1 MEIEC
6 LESSCLGKPEPFV
19 VKMSK
24 KMLELRAK
32 KKTNNRPG
40 ERPHSDSKSEP
51 NVGDE
56 NAQCRCL
63 TFGSE
68 DSAQL
73 QTRSHVEQ
81 VEGLDD
87 STRVAQK
94 TSVTP
99 ATACERLSVRRS
111 FRRSFFSPPIRFD
124 LVASVSGRSDL
135 LLTLNAPRG
144 P

>member
-1 MEIEC
+1 
-6 LESSCLGKPEPFV
+6 
-19 VKMSK
+19 
-24 KMLELRAK
+24 MLELRAK

-111 FRRSFFSPPIRFD
+111 FRRSFFSPPNPIRFGRFRFRSQRPVVD
-124 LVASVSGRSDL
+124 LER
-135 LLTLNAPRG
+135 APR
-144 P
+144 PLKRPTSFAYHPPALRCRK